1 MDVTEGVEILP
12 VEIEPSLPTPAQAPV
27 EDAASAEVEQ
37 LDIEESK
44 EITPSSSSDEICIIE
59 SVTEA
64 TRSSIPRLVPIETD
78 SPILVTSDNSSIV
91 DPPSGSAVSINEE

>member
-1 MDVTEGVEILP
+1 MDVTEEVEILP

-27 EDAASAEVEQ
+27 EDAASAEVQQ
-37 LDIEESK
+37 LDIEENK

-64 TRSSIPRLVPIETD
+64 SSIPRLVPIETD

-91 DPPSGSAVSINEE
+91 DPPSGSAVLTNEE